1 MTPLPRLT
9 TRALAR
15 AVRSTPLH
23 RTELLLEL
31 DLSRG
36 LLEAPPASPAGLVR
50 GFGKPTLRDVIAAI
64 EKAADDDRVRGLVAH
79 IGAWQPGLARSY
91 ELRRAVTRLR
101 ASGRRTIAWSESFGE
116 LGPGNTG
123 YHLASAFEQVWLQPS
138 GQVGL
143 VGLTAEAVFLRGSL
157 DKLGVEPQVSQRYE
171 YKTAADT
178 FVAEGMTEAH
188 REMLGRLVESGM
200 ETLVGDVA
208 GSRGL
213 TVDQVR
219 AAVDVAPLSATE
231 AVERGL
237 VDRLGY
243 RHDVYAAAREGL
255 EDVDLLFVERYGR
268 SRRAGLPNL
277 GQRPTVAVVAAS
289 GAIRLGR
296 SGGPPMS
303 GRSIGSDTLGAAL
316 RAAGRDE
323 SVRAVVLRL
332 DTPGGSYV
340 ASDTLRQEV
349 LALRGTGTTVVASM
363 GAVAASGGYFVAM
376 PCEKVVATPGTLT
389 GSIGVLAGKQVL
401 APALARVGIR
411 RERVVAGRY
420 ADMFSSDRPFDDQEW
435 GRLEAWLDAV
445 YADFTA
451 KAAQDRGMDV
461 DRLRSLARGRVW
473 TGADAVEHGLVD
485 QTGGLTDAV
494 DVACLLA
501 GLDRSQAQVRP
512 YPHVNPLQ
520 RLVPAQNSESPTQAS
535 EATPGPAHGL
545 GSVLAASVGP
555 GPLPGLVS
563 GLAGLGVEG
572 VPWVDQLLAAVGMP
586 YGALSLPWRLTIH

>member
-1 MTPLPRLT
+1 
-9 TRALAR
+9 
-15 AVRSTPLH
+15 
-23 RTELLLEL
+23 
-31 DLSRG
+31 
-36 LLEAPPASPAGLVR
+36 
-50 GFGKPTLRDVIAAI
+50 
-64 EKAADDDRVRGLVAH
+64 
-79 IGAWQPGLARSY
+79 
-91 ELRRAVTRLR
+91 
-101 ASGRRTIAWSESFGE
+101 
-116 LGPGNTG
+116 
-123 YHLASAFEQVWLQPS
+123 
-138 GQVGL
+138 
-143 VGLTAEAVFLRGSL
+143 
-157 DKLGVEPQVSQRYE
+157 
-171 YKTAADT
+171 
-178 FVAEGMTEAH
+178 
-188 REMLGRLVESGM
+188 
-200 ETLVGDVA
+200 
-208 GSRGL
+208 
-213 TVDQVR
+213 
-219 AAVDVAPLSATE
+219 
-231 AVERGL
+231 
-237 VDRLGY
+237 
-243 RHDVYAAAREGL
+243 
-255 EDVDLLFVERYGR
+255 
-268 SRRAGLPNL
+268 
-277 GQRPTVAVVAAS
+277 
-289 GAIRLGR
+289 
-296 SGGPPMS
+296 MS
-303 GRSIGSDTLGAAL
+303 VRSIGSDTLGAAL

-420 ADMFSSDRPFDDQEW
+420 ADMFSSDRPFDDDEW

-451 KAAQDRGMDV
+451 KAAEDRGMDV
-461 DRLRSLARGRVW
+461 DRLRSVARGRVW

-485 QTGGLTDAV
+485 QAGGLTDAV
-494 DVACLLA
+494 DVACRLA

-535 EATPGPAHGL
+535 EPAPGPAHGL

-555 GPLPGLVS
+555 GPFPGLVS
-563 GLAGLGVEG
+563 GLADLGVEG

-586 YGALSLPWRLTIH
+586 YGALSLPWRLNIH